1 VTFAVACP
9 ALTGAALASGK
20 PSRHC
25 RLALARCCGTSFF
38 AFCLVELGYLVTEEI
53 LVEACEIPDGLWVMA
68 MFFAGFFA
76 LLVMR
81 ALMG

>member
-1 VTFAVACP
+1 M
-9 ALTGAALASGK
+9 
-20 PSRHC
+20 
-25 RLALARCCGTSFF
+25 
-38 AFCLVELGYLVTEEI
+38 ELGYLVTEEI